1 AYISPISRK
10 AMMRVSRNNIWA
22 NLQQMEIGVEGKIA
36 NALLSSLKEPSSF
49 LFGLLEDPTDAEQD
63 ASDYNK
69 RQLERIEDSIQST
82 QSVITEKMDDLW
94 ELYNDKV
101 KPFENT
107 DDSYKELASDVKD
120 DYTGFFEG
128 LGEDLMDS
136 IKDSFDLLRGFVSG
150 AVDLVKGV
158 AILASDA
165 GIVLVSSQIPD
176 PIEPAFLKD
185 KNDEI
190 VEDYINATK
199 QLNDYPLIVAE
210 MFVQSVSD
218 TVEEEGAMFATG
230 EVLTGFIP
238 VAGGLKYA
246 KEGAVLKNVG
256 KTKGGD
262 KKTGNTSD
270 NVNNIKEIYEVNYG
284 DQFTKGKKGRKEL
297 TSNVRYVTQDGYK
310 YTTDELGRIVDVEA
324 EKLILKKADR
334 NLGMQRVAGR
344 EDRLPDDDGG
354 HLIGSQFHGSGDIDN
369 LVAQNSQINR
379 SGGEWYKMETV
390 WASALKEEPPKK
402 VSVEIEPVY
411 NGDSL
416 RPSSF
421 EVFYKV

>member
-1 AYISPISRK
+1 SI
-10 AMMRVSRNNIWA
+10 
-22 NLQQMEIGVEGKIA
+22 
-36 NALLSSLKEPSSF
+36 
-49 LFGLLEDPTDAEQD
+49 
-63 ASDYNK
+63 
-69 RQLERIEDSIQST
+69 DS
-82 QSVITEKMDDLW
+82 ITEKMDDLW

-128 LGEDLMDS
+128 LGEALMDP

-190 VEDYINATK
+190 VEDYSNSAK
-199 QLNDYPLIVAE
+199 QVIDNPLIVAE
-210 MFVQSVSD
+210 MVAQSVSD

-230 EVLTGFIP
+230 EVLTGCIP

-256 KTKGGD
+256 KKP
-262 KKTGNTSD
+262 KSSD
-270 NVNNIKEIYEVNYG
+270 
-284 DQFTKGKKGRKEL
+284 KEL
-297 TSNVRYVTQDGYK
+297 KIDNRIEHGIQGWTLSEGGGVIRGRSYSQHALERMAPDTPEVRATLSRRAIKKAEELGYK
-310 YTTDELGRIVDVEA
+310 PQTEEFNDLIKKYVEPRDIPPFVIEDAIMNTNRIPG
-324 EKLILKKADR
+324 KTK
-334 NLGMQRVAGR
+334 
-344 EDRLPDDDGG
+344 
-354 HLIGSQFHGSGDIDN
+354 
-369 LVAQNSQINR
+369 
-379 SGGEWYKMETV
+379 
-390 WASALKEEPPKK
+390 
-402 VSVEIEPVY
+402 
-411 NGDSL
+411 
-416 RPSSF
+416 
-421 EVFYKV
+421 

>member
-1 AYISPISRK
+1 MKRDLKKNYGKLDDIIGELQTYEEALETMEESLEEISTLVKTNKGKSIDAWDEQLNTSKGEVKRYQEQIGDLLSLFENYVSDTTAYISLISRK

-22 NLQQMEIGVEGKIA
+22 NLQQMEIGVEGKVA
-36 NALLSSLKEPSSF
+36 NALLRSLKEPSSF

-63 ASDYNK
+63 ASDYNN

-107 DDSYKELASDVKD
+107 DDSDKELASDVKD

-190 VEDYINATK
+190 VDDYSNAAK
-199 QLNDYPLIVAE
+199 QVIDNPLIVAE
-210 MFVQSVSD
+210 MVAQSVSD

-230 EVLTGFIP
+230 EALTALIP

-256 KTKGGD
+256 KGGS
-262 KKTGNTSD
+262 KKTSNTSD
-270 NVNNIKEIYEVNYG
+270 NINNNYTPPAVNNFNPNTATNKQKGNFGEIISSDNILNNQSIKE
-284 DQFTKGKKGRKEL
+284 
-297 TSNVRYVTQDGYK
+297 
-310 YTTDELGRIVDVEA
+310 
-324 EKLILKKADR
+324 
-334 NLGMQRVAGR
+334 
-344 EDRLPDDDGG
+344 
-354 HLIGSQFHGSGDIDN
+354 
-369 LVAQNSQINR
+369 
-379 SGGEWYKMETV
+379 
-390 WASALKEEPPKK
+390 
-402 VSVEIEPVY
+402 
-411 NGDSL
+411 
-416 RPSSF
+416 
-421 EVFYKV
+421 

>member
-1 AYISPISRK
+1 
-10 AMMRVSRNNIWA
+10 RNNIWA

-120 DYTGFFEG
+120 DYTSFFEG
-128 LGEDLMDS
+128 LGEALMDP
-136 IKDSFDLLRGFVSG
+136 IKDSYDLLRGFVSG

-176 PIEPAFLKD
+176 PIEPAFIKD

-190 VEDYINATK
+190 VEDYSNAAK
-199 QLNDYPLIVAE
+199 QVIDNPLIVAE
-210 MFVQSVSD
+210 MFAQSVSD
-218 TVEEEGAMFATG
+218 TVEEEGAMYATG
-230 EVLTGFIP
+230 EALTALIP
-238 VAGGLKYA
+238 VAGGLKYT

-256 KTKGGD
+256 KGKSGKGTKGSPNSIDGIKVIDGKVDGKIPIESYKQIRAESVHNVDGD
-262 KKTGNTSD
+262 ALMLG
-270 NVNNIKEIYEVNYG
+270 
-284 DQFTKGKKGRKEL
+284 
-297 TSNVRYVTQDGYK
+297 K
-310 YTTDELGRIVDVEA
+310 YTPTIENGVENWGKAGPDSYIAKAGKESTYFDLGNDWGKIQN
-324 EKLILKKADR
+324 KY
-334 NLGMQRVAGR
+334 
-344 EDRLPDDDGG
+344 
-354 HLIGSQFHGSGDIDN
+354 HL
-369 LVAQNSQINR
+369 
-379 SGGEWYKMETV
+379 T
-390 WASALKEEPPKK
+390 
-402 VSVEIEPVY
+402 
-411 NGDSL
+411 
-416 RPSSF
+416 
-421 EVFYKV
+421 